1 MAYVFVLDKFDIVR
15 DPATAELL
23 DVTITDDLGV
33 VWRYSN
39 GRIYSIEAEE
49 EFIANGEDVEQ
60 NGYQCHSLFEAYRV
74 LVEDGYIEDD
84 EFLDELA
91 GSDDDEED
99 DDDEVPQ
106 ISESMAVRLGPFVE
120 GLEKMEA
127 FYGPGTRVVIRGPY
141 GDSNIDSVE
150 VDEDGT
156 LVIYMVE
163 SDSGDD

>member
-1 MAYVFVLDKFDIVR
+1 MKPIVDKFDIEI
-15 DPATAELL
+15 DPEDGSLVKATI
-23 DVTITDDLGV
+23 VDDNGV
-33 VWRYSN
+33 EWQYN
-39 GRIYSIEAEE
+39 GTRIFSEEAEA
-49 EFIANGEDVEQ
+49 EFIANGDDPEQ
-60 NGYQCHSLFEAYRV
+60 NGYQAYNMVSAYKV
-74 LVEDGYIEDD
+74 LVEDGYIDD
-84 EFLDELA
+84 PEFLDELA
-91 GSDDDEED
+91 ESDDDEE

-150 VDEDGT
+150 ADEDGT